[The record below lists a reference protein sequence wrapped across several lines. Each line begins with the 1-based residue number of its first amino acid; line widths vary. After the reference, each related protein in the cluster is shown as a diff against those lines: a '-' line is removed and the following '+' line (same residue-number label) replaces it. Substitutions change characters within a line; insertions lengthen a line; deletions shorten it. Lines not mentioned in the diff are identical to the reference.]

1 MVWYNM
7 TRYDSVCL
15 WYYLLSCTERV
26 AKRVC
31 WSDAHLCLLRQGLR
45 HGHLRRTT
53 TGQKAWLE
61 HHVTHNLKIHTHHIQ
76 QRIHNNTQETALDKS
91 VSNNIMVSY
100 RMYII
105 IGEKGVSYRMYII
118 IGEKGVSYRMY
129 IIIGEKEVSYRMYVI
144 IGEKEASYRMY
155 IIIGEKEVSRCG
167 DTIIKPMNH
176 EQRLNSKQAART

>member
-118 IGEKGVSYRMY
+118 IGEK
-129 IIIGEKEVSYRMYVI
+129 EVSYRMYVI

>member
-1 MVWYNM
+1 
-7 TRYDSVCL
+7 
-15 WYYLLSCTERV
+15 
-26 AKRVC
+26 
-31 WSDAHLCLLRQGLR
+31 
-45 HGHLRRTT
+45 
-53 TGQKAWLE
+53 
-61 HHVTHNLKIHTHHIQ
+61 
-76 QRIHNNTQETALDKS
+76 
-91 VSNNIMVSY
+91 
-100 RMYII
+100 
-105 IGEKGVSYRMYII
+105 MYII